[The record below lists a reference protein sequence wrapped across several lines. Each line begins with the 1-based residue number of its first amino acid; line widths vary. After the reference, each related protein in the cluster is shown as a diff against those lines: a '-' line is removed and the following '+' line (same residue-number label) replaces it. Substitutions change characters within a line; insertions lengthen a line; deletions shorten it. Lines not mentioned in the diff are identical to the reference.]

1 MSETITI
8 PAHIEDGS
16 LRLDAPLPKNIE
28 WIEVRARVAP
38 VSASSGRSVA
48 AYIESLPPGERTGE
62 DIDGQIAEERASWPD
77 EALP

>member
-16 LRLDAPLPKNIE
+16 LRLDAPLPENIE

-62 DIDGQIAEERASWPD
+62 DIDRQIAEERASWP
-77 EALP
+77 E